1 MADNWQS
8 KYIKRF
14 NERLKQ
20 VTKQFT
26 LNNDTATNPY
36 IADYLRAIN
45 ESGLDYTTKI
55 DSKGNTIVSV
65 RNTAE
70 NREKIGNLIDSENKY
85 NPKTVGNIHEETRRK
100 IERQRA
106 ATGDKRKISAA
117 EVKRQAKLDIYY
129 SNLDE
134 NLNILYNFYGVDVM
148 SGDTTNLPPELQ
160 KIYKT
165 LKSRKS
171 DYKNEKDYQKAKDR
185 AVEDLHNAVYSLRQS
200 ERKRAIQN
208 AYNWGQ

>member
-20 VTKQFT
+20 ITKQFT
-26 LNNDTATNPY
+26 LNNETATNPY
-36 IADYLRAIN
+36 IADYIRAIN
-45 ESGLDYTTKI
+45 ESGLDYKTKI

-85 NPKTVGNIHEETRRK
+85 KPKTVGDIHAETRRK
-100 IERQRA
+100 IEQQRA
-106 ATGDKRKISAA
+106 ATGSKKKITAA

-129 SNLDE
+129 NNLDE

-148 SGDTTNLPPELQ
+148 SGEAKLPPQLQ
-160 KIYKT
+160 QIYKK
-165 LKSRKS
+165 LKKRKS
-171 DYKNEKDYQKAKDR
+171 EYRNEKDYIQERNR
-185 AVEDLHNAVYSLRQS
+185 AVEDLHNAVAAFRQS
-200 ERKRAIQN
+200 ERNSAIKN
-208 AYNWGQ
+208 ASNWGE

>member
-36 IADYLRAIN
+36 IADYIRAIN

-70 NREKIGNLIDSENKY
+70 NRGKIGNLIASENKY
-85 NPKTVGNIHEETRRK
+85 NPKTVGDIHEETRRK

-106 ATGDKRKISAA
+106 ATGDKRKITTA

-148 SGDTTNLPPELQ
+148 SGEAKLPPQLQ
-160 KIYKT
+160 QIYKK
-165 LKSRKS
+165 LKRRKS
-171 DYKNEKDYQKAKDR
+171 DYRNEKDYIQERDK
-185 AVEDLHNAVYSLRQS
+185 AVEDLHNAVAAFRQS

>member
-36 IADYLRAIN
+36 IADYMRAIN

-70 NREKIGNLIDSENKY
+70 NRGKIGNLIDSENKY

-148 SGDTTNLPPELQ
+148 SGEAKLPPQLQ
-160 KIYKT
+160 QIYKK
-165 LKSRKS
+165 LKRRKS
-171 DYKNEKDYQKAKDR
+171 EYKNEKDYIQERNK
-185 AVEDLHNAVYSLRQS
+185 AVEDLHNAVAAFRQS

>member
-26 LNNDTATNPY
+26 LNNETATNPY
-36 IADYLRAIN
+36 IADYIRAIN

-85 NPKTVGNIHEETRRK
+85 NPKTVGDIHAETRRK

-134 NLNILYNFYGVDVM
+134 NLNILYRYYGVDVM
-148 SGDTTNLPPELQ
+148 SGDDSNLPPNLQ
-160 KIYKT
+160 QIYRTLKKRKVDYKT
-165 LKSRKS
+165 EKSYQKSRDK
-171 DYKNEKDYQKAKDR
+171 
-185 AVEDLHNAVYSLRQS
+185 AVEDLYYAVENLRKS
-200 ERKRAIQN
+200 ERARAIKN
-208 AYNWGQ
+208 ASNWGK

>member
-36 IADYLRAIN
+36 IADYIRAIN

-55 DSKGNTIVSV
+55 DSKGNAIVSV
-65 RNTAE
+65 RNTAK

-85 NPKTVGNIHEETRRK
+85 QPKTVGDIHAETRRK
-100 IERQRA
+100 LERQRA
-106 ATGDKRKISAA
+106 AAGDKRKISAA

-148 SGDTTNLPPELQ
+148 SGEAKLPPQLQ
-160 KIYKT
+160 QIYKK
-165 LKSRKS
+165 LKKRKS
-171 DYKNEKDYQKAKDR
+171 EYRNEKDYIQERNK
-185 AVEDLHNAVYSLRQS
+185 AVEDLHNAVAAFRQS
-200 ERKRAIQN
+200 ERNRAIKN
-208 AYNWGQ
+208 ARNWGE

>member
-1 MADNWQS
+1 MTDNWQS

-36 IADYLRAIN
+36 IADYMRAIS

-70 NREKIGNLIDSENKY
+70 NRGKIGNLIDSENKY
-85 NPKTVGNIHEETRRK
+85 SPKTVGDIHAETRQK

-106 ATGDKRKISAA
+106 ATGDKRKITAA

-129 SNLDE
+129 NNLDE

-148 SGDTTNLPPELQ
+148 SGEAKLPPQLQ
-160 KIYKT
+160 QIYKK
-165 LKSRKS
+165 LKKRKS
-171 DYKNEKDYQKAKDR
+171 EYRNEKDYIQERNR
-185 AVEDLHNAVYSLRQS
+185 AVEDLHNAVYSLRQA

-208 AYNWGQ
+208 AYNWGE

>member
-36 IADYLRAIN
+36 IADYMRAIN

-70 NREKIGNLIDSENKY
+70 NRGKIGNLIDSENKY
-85 NPKTVGNIHEETRRK
+85 NPKTVGDVHAETRRK

-148 SGDTTNLPPELQ
+148 SGEAKLPPQLQ
-160 KIYKT
+160 QIYKK
-165 LKSRKS
+165 LKKRKS
-171 DYKNEKDYQKAKDR
+171 EYKNEKDYIQERNR
-185 AVEDLHNAVYSLRQS
+185 AVEDLHNAVAAFRQT

>member
-26 LNNDTATNPY
+26 LNNETATNPY
-36 IADYLRAIN
+36 IADYIRAIN
-45 ESGLDYTTKI
+45 DSGLDYTTKI
-55 DSKGNTIVSV
+55 DSKGNTIISV

-85 NPKTVGNIHEETRRK
+85 QPKTVGDIHEETRRK
-100 IERQRA
+100 IEKQRA
-106 ATGDKRKISAA
+106 SIGNTKKVTMA

-129 SNLDE
+129 NNLDE
-134 NLNILYNFYGVDVM
+134 NLNILYNVYGVDVM
-148 SGDTTNLPPELQ
+148 SGDDSNLPPNLQ
-160 KIYKT
+160 RIYRTLKLKKADYKT
-165 LKSRKS
+165 EKS
-171 DYKNEKDYQKAKDR
+171 YQKAKDK
-185 AVEDLHNAVYSLRQS
+185 AVEDLYYAVENLRKS
-200 ERKRAIQN
+200 ERVRAIKN
-208 AYNWGQ
+208 ASNWGK

>member
-36 IADYLRAIN
+36 IADYMRAIN

-70 NREKIGNLIDSENKY
+70 NRGKIGNLIDSENKY
-85 NPKTVGNIHEETRRK
+85 NPKTVGDIHAETRQK

-106 ATGDKRKISAA
+106 AAGDKRKISAA
-117 EVKRQAKLDIYY
+117 EVKRQAKLDLYY

-148 SGDTTNLPPELQ
+148 SGEAKLPPQLQ
-160 KIYKT
+160 QIYKK
-165 LKSRKS
+165 LKRRKS
-171 DYKNEKDYQKAKDR
+171 EYRNEKDYIQERNK
-185 AVEDLHNAVYSLRQS
+185 AVEDLHNAVSAFRQS

>member
-36 IADYLRAIN
+36 IADYIRAIN

-85 NPKTVGNIHEETRRK
+85 NPKTVGDIHAETRQK

-148 SGDTTNLPPELQ
+148 SGEAKLPPQLQ
-160 KIYKT
+160 QIYKK
-165 LKSRKS
+165 LKRRKS
-171 DYKNEKDYQKAKDR
+171 DYRNEKDYIQERDK
-185 AVEDLHNAVYSLRQS
+185 AVEDLHNAVAAFRQS

-208 AYNWGQ
+208 AYNWGE

>member
-36 IADYLRAIN
+36 IADYIRAIN

-70 NREKIGNLIDSENKY
+70 NRGKIGNLIDSENKY
-85 NPKTVGNIHEETRRK
+85 SPKTVGDIHAETRRK

-106 ATGDKRKISAA
+106 AAGDKRKITAA

-148 SGDTTNLPPELQ
+148 SGEAKLPPQLQ
-160 KIYKT
+160 PIYKK
-165 LKSRKS
+165 LKKRKS
-171 DYKNEKDYQKAKDR
+171 EYRDEKDYIQARNKS
-185 AVEDLHNAVYSLRQS
+185 VEDLHNAVAALRQS
-200 ERKRAIQN
+200 ERKRAIKN
-208 AYNWGQ
+208 AYTWGK

>member
-36 IADYLRAIN
+36 IADYIRAIN

-70 NREKIGNLIDSENKY
+70 NRGKIGNLIDSENKY
-85 NPKTVGNIHEETRRK
+85 NPKTVGDIHAETRQK
-100 IERQRA
+100 IEKQRA
-106 ATGDKRKISAA
+106 ATGDKRKISSA
-117 EVKRQAKLDIYY
+117 EVKRQAKLDLYY
-129 SNLDE
+129 RNLDD
-134 NLNILYNFYGVDVM
+134 NLNTLYNFYGVDVM
-148 SGDTTNLPPELQ
+148 SGEAKLPPQLQ
-160 KIYKT
+160 QIYKK
-165 LKSRKS
+165 LKKRKS
-171 DYKNEKDYQKAKDR
+171 EYKNEKDYIQERNR
-185 AVEDLHNAVYSLRQS
+185 AVEDLHNAVDAFRQA
-200 ERKRAIQN
+200 ERKRAIKN
-208 AYNWGQ
+208 ASDWTK

>member
-1 MADNWQS
+1 MADTWQS

-14 NERLKQ
+14 NERLNQ

-36 IADYLRAIN
+36 IADYIRAIN

-70 NREKIGNLIDSENKY
+70 NRGKIGNLIDSENKY
-85 NPKTVGNIHEETRRK
+85 NPKTVGDIHAETRRK

-106 ATGDKRKISAA
+106 ATGDKRKISMA

-134 NLNILYNFYGVDVM
+134 NLNILYNFYGIDVM
-148 SGDTTNLPPELQ
+148 SGEAKLPPQLQ
-160 KIYKT
+160 QIYKK
-165 LKSRKS
+165 LKKRKS
-171 DYKNEKDYQKAKDR
+171 EYRNEKDYIQERDK
-185 AVEDLHNAVYSLRQS
+185 AVEDLHNAVATFRQS
-200 ERKRAIQN
+200 ERKRAIKN
-208 AYNWGQ
+208 AYTWGK

>member
-20 VTKQFT
+20 VTKQFP
-26 LNNDTATNPY
+26 LNNDTATNPF
-36 IADYLRAIN
+36 IADYIRAIN

-85 NPKTVGNIHEETRRK
+85 NPKTVGDIHAETRRK

-106 ATGDKRKISAA
+106 ATGDKRKISLA

-148 SGDTTNLPPELQ
+148 SGEAKLPPQLQ
-160 KIYKT
+160 QIYKK
-165 LKSRKS
+165 LKRRKS
-171 DYKNEKDYQKAKDR
+171 DYRNEKDYIQERNK
-185 AVEDLHNAVYSLRQS
+185 AVEDLHNAIAAFRQT
-200 ERKRAIQN
+200 ERNRAVKN
-208 AYNWGQ
+208 AYNWGK

>member
-20 VTKQFT
+20 VAKQFT

-36 IADYLRAIN
+36 IADYIRAIN

-70 NREKIGNLIDSENKY
+70 NRGKIGNLIGSENKY
-85 NPKTVGNIHEETRRK
+85 NPKTVGDIHEETRQK

-106 ATGDKRKISAA
+106 ATGDKKKISMA

-134 NLNILYNFYGVDVM
+134 NLNILYNFYGVDIM
-148 SGDTTNLPPELQ
+148 SGEAKLPPQLQ
-160 KIYKT
+160 QIYKK
-165 LKSRKS
+165 LKRRKS
-171 DYKNEKDYQKAKDR
+171 EYKNEKDYIQERNK
-185 AVEDLHNAVYSLRQS
+185 AVENLHNAVATFRQS
-200 ERKRAIQN
+200 ERKRAIKN
-208 AYNWGQ
+208 AYNWGE

>member
-36 IADYLRAIN
+36 IADYIRAIN

-70 NREKIGNLIDSENKY
+70 NRGKIGNLIDSENKY
-85 NPKTVGNIHEETRRK
+85 NPKTVGDIHAETRRK

-117 EVKRQAKLDIYY
+117 EIKRQSKLDIYY
-129 SNLDE
+129 NNLDE

-148 SGDTTNLPPELQ
+148 SGEAKLPPQLQ
-160 KIYKT
+160 QIYKK
-165 LKSRKS
+165 LKRRKS
-171 DYKNEKDYQKAKDR
+171 EYRNEKDYIQERNK
-185 AVEDLHNAVYSLRQS
+185 AVEDLHNAVAAFRQT
-200 ERKRAIQN
+200 ERNRAIKN
-208 AYNWGQ
+208 AYNWGK

>member
-36 IADYLRAIN
+36 IADYMRAIN

-70 NREKIGNLIDSENKY
+70 NRGKIGNLIDSENKY

-106 ATGDKRKISAA
+106 ATGDKRKITMA

-148 SGDTTNLPPELQ
+148 IGEAKLPSQLQ
-160 KIYKT
+160 QIYKK
-165 LKSRKS
+165 LKRRKS
-171 DYKNEKDYQKAKDR
+171 DYRNEKDYIQERDK
-185 AVEDLHNAVYSLRQS
+185 AVEDLHNAVAAFRQT

-208 AYNWGQ
+208 AYNWGK

>member
-1 MADNWQS
+1 MTDNWQS

-36 IADYLRAIN
+36 IADYLRAIK

-70 NREKIGNLIDSENKY
+70 NRGKIGNLIDSENKY
-85 NPKTVGNIHEETRRK
+85 NPKTVGDIYEETRQK
-100 IERQRA
+100 IEQQRA
-106 ATGDKRKISAA
+106 AAGDKRKITRT
-117 EVKRQAKLDIYY
+117 EVKRQAKLDLYY
-129 SNLDE
+129 RNLDD
-134 NLNILYNFYGVDVM
+134 NLNTLYNFYGVDVM
-148 SGDTTNLPPELQ
+148 SGDTTNLPPELK

-165 LKSRKS
+165 LKSRKFE
-171 DYKNEKDYQKAKDR
+171 YINENDYQMAKDR
-185 AVEDLHNAVYSLRQS
+185 AVEDLHNSVYGLRKS
-200 ERKRAIQN
+200 ERNRARQN
-208 AYNWGQ
+208 AHNWGE

>member
-20 VTKQFT
+20 VVKQFT

-36 IADYLRAIN
+36 IAAYMRTIK

-70 NREKIGNLIDSENKY
+70 NRGKIGNLIDSENKY
-85 NPKTVGNIHEETRRK
+85 NPKTVGDIHTVTRQK

-106 ATGDKRKISAA
+106 ATGDKRKITAA
-117 EVKRQAKLDIYY
+117 EVKRQTKLDLYY
-129 SNLDE
+129 YNLDD
-134 NLNILYNFYGVDVM
+134 NLNTLYNFYGVDVM
-148 SGDTTNLPPELQ
+148 SGDATNLPPELK

-165 LKSRKS
+165 LKSRKFE
-171 DYKNEKDYQKAKDR
+171 YINENDYQMAKDR
-185 AVEDLHNAVYSLRQS
+185 AVEDLHNAVYGVRRA
-200 ERKRAIQN
+200 ERNRAIKN
-208 AYNWGQ
+208 ANNWG